1 MKNICVLGQL
11 YPASSSSPTC
21 RVIVNGTT
29 VYDGPVHS
37 NSGQSYLTIPGEVV
51 PIAVFS
57 LEDSISGSVSLQV
70 QIENAGATFALLGEI
85 IDVERYDDN
94 GNLVLDSN
102 GNAVVDKMIRE
113 LEYPDEQ
120 AHLSA
125 VTIAV
130 ADGVPVDPWENVKNG
145 VNDTRGRHFPFA
157 SDFACQYQLVNL

>member
-11 YPASSSSPTC
+11 HPTSGTPTC

-29 VYDGPVHS
+29 VYDGPVHNADS
-37 NSGQSYLTIPGEVV
+37 QSYLTIPGEVV

-57 LEDSISGSVSLQV
+57 LEDSISGSVSLQI
-70 QIENAGATFALLGEI
+70 QIEDAEASFALLGEI
-85 IDVERYDDN
+85 IDVERHDDN
-94 GNLVLDSN
+94 DNVVLDSN
-102 GNAVVDKMIRE
+102 GNAVMDKIIRE

-125 VTIAV
+125 VTNAV
-130 ADGVPVDPWENVKNG
+130 TDGMPVDHWENVKNG

-157 SDFACQYQLVNL
+157 STFACQYQLVNL